1 MERICECL
9 DFYGL
14 KDVLDLYFIY
24 SAGIQINWQTVMEKV
39 YYPPFSRK
47 A

>member
-14 KDVLDLYFIY
+14 KEVLDFYFIY
-24 SAGIQINWQTVMEKV
+24 SAGIQINW
-39 YYPPFSRK
+39 
-47 A
+47 